1 MAQMTI
7 RLDEELAY
15 QVKTYADGMGR
26 SVNSWV
32 IAVLRTVIDPEFA
45 DSAAE
50 RTRGRLARAGLL
62 APTSPRPALA
72 PPDAARLKTARRAA
86 GAGAPLAEIVSDERG

>member
-7 RLDEELAY
+7 RLDDELAD

-32 IAVLRTVIDPEFA
+32 TAVLRTAIDPEFA
-45 DSAAE
+45 DTAAE

-62 APTSPRPALA
+62 APPARPLALA
-72 PPDAARLKTARRAA
+72 PPDTAKLTTARRAA
-86 GAGAPLAEIVSDERG
+86 GTGTPLAEIVSDERG